1 MFFDI
6 FGINHIFLRPFLLYL
21 QYSCLLLKA
30 CSSIKSYKCGV
41 RSCPGSQIGRMWAGC
56 RSTFHLYVRLVSTGQ
71 GKRPHEPHCF
81 SGQMDLRSDWITMC
95 ELLLKWV
102 YIEIILRES
111 GCGLSITVCPRTA
124 GLVISFGL
132 ILQNGIKLDRLSS
145 FKFLWFC
152 EPILFLE
159 VCNEFEP

>member
-1 MFFDI
+1 M
-6 FGINHIFLRPFLLYL
+6 
-21 QYSCLLLKA
+21 
-30 CSSIKSYKCGV
+30 
-41 RSCPGSQIGRMWAGC
+41 
-56 RSTFHLYVRLVSTGQ
+56 RLVSTGQ

-145 FKFLWFC
+145 FKFL
-152 EPILFLE
+152 
-159 VCNEFEP
+159 